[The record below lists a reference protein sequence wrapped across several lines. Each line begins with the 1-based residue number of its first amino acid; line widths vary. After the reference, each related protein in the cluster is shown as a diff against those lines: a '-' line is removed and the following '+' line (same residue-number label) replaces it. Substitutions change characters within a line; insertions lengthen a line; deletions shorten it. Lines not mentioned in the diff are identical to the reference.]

1 MVQLVI
7 TTTLFSGF
15 FFTHPFGVRERERER
30 ERLVQSGPRGG
41 EDKKK
46 STLFECQCI
55 WYKSTNTLGTLI
67 FTSPTGDATAILR
80 GHLSHVKV

>member
-15 FFTHPFGVRERERER
+15 SFTHPFGVRERER

-41 EDKKK
+41 EDKKRALYLSVNVF
-46 STLFECQCI
+46 ST
-55 WYKSTNTLGTLI
+55 KVLI
-67 FTSPTGDATAILR
+67 HR
-80 GHLSHVKV
+80 GH

>member
-30 ERLVQSGPRGG
+30 ESAWFSLVPGG
-41 EDKKK
+41 ERIKKRALYLSVNVF
-46 STLFECQCI
+46 ST
-55 WYKSTNTLGTLI
+55 KVLI
-67 FTSPTGDATAILR
+67 HW
-80 GHLSHVKV
+80 GH

>member
-15 FFTHPFGVRERERER
+15 SFTHPFGVRERERESAWFS
-30 ERLVQSGPRGG
+30 LVPGGG

-55 WYKSTNTLGTLI
+55 
-67 FTSPTGDATAILR
+67 
-80 GHLSHVKV
+80 

>member
-15 FFTHPFGVRERERER
+15 SLTHPFGVRERER

-41 EDKKK
+41 ED
-46 STLFECQCI
+46 
-55 WYKSTNTLGTLI
+55 
-67 FTSPTGDATAILR
+67 
-80 GHLSHVKV
+80 